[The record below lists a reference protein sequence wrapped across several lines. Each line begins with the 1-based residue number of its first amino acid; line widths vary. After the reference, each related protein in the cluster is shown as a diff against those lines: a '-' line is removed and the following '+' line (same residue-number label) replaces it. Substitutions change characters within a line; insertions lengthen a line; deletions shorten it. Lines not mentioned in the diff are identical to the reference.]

1 MTGRVRASV
10 ATLWMRGGSVALVL
24 SLFLLPVVALSSS
37 DAEGTSGAS
46 TRANPGMR
54 MYREGILPSGEK
66 MRGETSGGVLLSGAM
81 AACANCHRRSGMGS
95 AEGGTG
101 ARPVTGA
108 ALYRPEEVWGVGPG
122 RKAPRE
128 AQNWPVYTDETLAR
142 AIRDGVNPTGR
153 RFDPAMPRYDLKDA
167 DLALLIAYLK
177 TLSATSAP
185 GVTANVI
192 RFATVVDNRVS
203 PDRRNAML
211 DVLRIYTRDKN
222 AGARNEALRARAA
235 PWTDARRFRAYRTW
249 ELDVW
254 ELSGPEETWEAQL
267 EAYNLRRPVFALI
280 GGISAGGWGP
290 VHRFCERHGV
300 PCLFPNVDLPVVSGP
315 GYYTVYFSRGVLL
328 EAGALA
334 RHLRGEP
341 EAVRRRPVLQVYRDN
356 DTGRAAAS
364 AFREAATRSGIS
376 RLRDARLPAAGNL
389 PDRILE
395 EMQGGALPAT
405 VVLWLSSSDLR
416 RLAIDRKGAPL
427 SGRIYLSSTLAGTEA
442 VMALGEPKVD
452 TYLVHPF
459 ALPKG
464 EKERSRIRIWL
475 KARKVPTG
483 DERLQADTF
492 FAEAI
497 AVGALDL
504 MLDFFSR
511 DYLLETVEH
520 MAEVT
525 VAPSAYAR
533 LSLGPG
539 QRFASKGSYIL
550 RYAPN
555 GGGFLPIGGWI
566 VPESE

>member
-1 MTGRVRASV
+1 MTGRVRTSFA
-10 ATLWMRGGSVALVL
+10 APWMRRSSVALLL
-24 SLFLLPVVALSSS
+24 SLFLLPAMALSSS
-37 DAEGTSGAS
+37 DRDGMAGAPNG
-46 TRANPGMR
+46 ANPGMR

-66 MRGETSGGVLLSGAM
+66 MRGETSGGVLFSGAM

-101 ARPVTGA
+101 VRPVTGA

-122 RKAPRE
+122 RKAPRGS
-128 AQNWPVYTDETLAR
+128 QNWPVYTDKTLAR
-142 AIRDGVNPTGR
+142 AIRDGVNPAGR
-153 RFDPAMPRYDLKDA
+153 RFDPAMPRYTMKDA

-177 TLSATSAP
+177 SMSATSAP
-185 GVTANVI
+185 GVTENVI
-192 RFATVVDNRVS
+192 RFATVVDTRVS

-222 AGARNEALRARAA
+222 AGARNEALRARVA

-249 ELDVW
+249 ELDAW

-267 EAYNLRRPVFALI
+267 AAYYRRRPVFALI

-300 PCLFPNVDLPVVSGP
+300 PCLFPNVDVPVVSGP
-315 GYYTVYFSRGVLL
+315 GYYTVYFSRGVVL

-334 RHLRGEP
+334 RHLGGEP
-341 EAVRRRPVLQVYRDN
+341 ESIRRGPVVQVYRD
-356 DTGRAAAS
+356 DETGRAAAD
-364 AFREAATRSGIS
+364 AFRESATRSGVS
-376 RLRDARLPAAGNL
+376 GLRDVRLPVAGD
-389 PDRILE
+389 PPGRILE
-395 EMQGGALPAT
+395 EMQGGTRPAT
-405 VVLWLSSSDLR
+405 VVLWLSGSDLR
-416 RLAIDRKGAPL
+416 RLGIRRGGMAFP
-427 SGRIYLSSTLAGTEA
+427 GRVYLSSTLAGTEA
-442 VMALGEPKVD
+442 AAALGVPKLD
-452 TYLVHPF
+452 AYLVHPF
-459 ALPKG
+459 ALPRKG
-464 EKERSRIRIWL
+464 GERSRIRIWL
-475 KARKVPTG
+475 KARKVPPG
-483 DERLQADTF
+483 EERLQANTF

-520 MAEVT
+520 MAEITVT
-525 VAPSAYAR
+525 PSAYAR

-539 QRFASKGSYIL
+539 QRFASKGSYVL

-555 GGGFLPIGGWI
+555 GGGFLPVGGWI
-566 VPESE
+566 VPESP